1 MDYRH
6 TEDFARAME
15 AAELRAHRLREQD
28 LDSLFAAIGRGLQA
42 LWRRVV
48 RLVRRER
55 SERLLPEA

>member
-15 AAELRAHRLREQD
+15 AAELRAHRLREEA
-28 LDSLFAAIGRGLQA
+28 LDALFAAAGRGLKA
-42 LWRRVV
+42 LWRR
-48 RLVRRER
+48 LVRRDR

>member
-15 AAELRAHRLREQD
+15 AAELRAHRLREED
-28 LDSLFAAIGRGLQA
+28 LDALFAAMGRGLRA
-42 LWRRVV
+42 LWRRLAH
-48 RLVRRER
+48 RGR